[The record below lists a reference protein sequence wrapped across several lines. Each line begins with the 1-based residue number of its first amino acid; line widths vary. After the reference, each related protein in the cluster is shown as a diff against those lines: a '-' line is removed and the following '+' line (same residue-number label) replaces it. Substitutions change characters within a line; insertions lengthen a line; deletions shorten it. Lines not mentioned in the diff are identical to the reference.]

1 MAVFLGGDE
10 KMCPIGL
17 EAVVVSLI
25 VYIAMVWETKVGA
38 FYDNLRKLV
47 ATAAGYPQL
56 VFPSASDNS
65 HCDLIIVTHFLVQD
79 SARCSANS
87 VVGL

>member
-1 MAVFLGGDE
+1 
-10 KMCPIGL
+10 MCPIGL

-56 VFPSASDNS
+56 DEGAQTDMPIRFMLNTELKSASA
-65 HCDLIIVTHFLVQD
+65 LYED
-79 SARCSANS
+79 SQSDF
-87 VVGL
+87 

>member
-25 VYIAMVWETKVGA
+25 VYIAKVWETKVGA

-56 VFPSASDNS
+56 DEGAQTDMPIRFMLNTELKSASA
-65 HCDLIIVTHFLVQD
+65 LYED
-79 SARCSANS
+79 SQSDF
-87 VVGL
+87 